1 MSGLLFFQ
9 GVVQPAVGPLK
20 AHSLAYAAMSP
31 LQKRLLSGA
40 STMALAP
47 PEEGSG
53 ASPSNYFPSGA
64 GGCPTNLGGN
74 IKVNQACLNI
84 SDSNVQGRAQAQN
97 ETSIAQDPANP
108 DHILA
113 SYNDYRRGDGN
124 CIGAYSLNGGRSW
137 TDTLVPAGFTRGT
150 AFGATRQYWEAG
162 GDTAVAWDSKGNA
175 YFECMVFQ
183 RGKPV
188 TNNPD
193 ASSAFYVFRST
204 GNNGASWNFP
214 GRPVVEFN
222 DVAGAGLV
230 LQDKPYMTVDN
241 RVGSPFQDRIYVS
254 WTLFDADG
262 TAKIYE
268 AYSKNYGESF
278 SAPVLVSS
286 PSTLCPVSVIGTGNC
301 DANQFSQPFTGPD
314 GALYV
319 AFANYDNKVTGADNR
334 NQVLLAK
341 STDGGASFG
350 SLVKVADFYELP
362 DCDTYQGPG
371 QNPFRAC
378 VPEKGSAQHS
388 VFRAGNYPS
397 GGVNPNNASQVLV
410 TFGSYIGPHSN
421 ETNGC
426 IPAGFAANAD
436 NLFTGVKTPGA
447 CNNDIL
453 ISVSNNGGALFTGT
467 TTDPRSLIS
476 ATGGAGRGATDQF
489 WQWAAVTKDGRLAV
503 SYFDRRYG
511 SDETNGSSDISLSV
525 SADLAHF
532 QVKRVTSASMPLPT
546 QFPNSRG
553 NGVFWGDYSGLS
565 ALGDAAHPLW
575 MDTRSPD
582 LFLCPG
588 TGVTGVPPKVCGAV
602 AANGFNSNDQ
612 DIFTQKVSLGE
623 GQ

>member
-1 MSGLLFFQ
+1 L
-9 GVVQPAVGPLK
+9 
-20 AHSLAYAAMSP
+20 
-31 LQKRLLSGA
+31 
-40 STMALAP
+40 ALAP
-47 PEEGSG
+47 PETGSG
-53 ASPSNYFPSGA
+53 AGPSNYFPSSE
-64 GGCPTNLGGN
+64 GGCPTNLNGN

-97 ETSIAQDPANP
+97 ETSIAQNPSDP
-108 DHILA
+108 DRILA
-113 SYNDYRRGDGN
+113 SFNDYRRGDGN
-124 CIGAYSLNGGRSW
+124 CIGAYSLNGGKSW

-150 AFGATRQYWEAG
+150 AFGAARQYWEAG

-183 RGKPV
+183 RGKPT

-214 GRPVVEFN
+214 GRPVSENN
-222 DVAGAGLV
+222 DVAGAQQV
-230 LQDKPYMTVDN
+230 LLDKPYMTVDN

-254 WTLFDADG
+254 WTLFAADG

-268 AYSKNYGESF
+268 AYSKDYGEHF
-278 SAPVLVSS
+278 SAPALVSS
-286 PSTLCPVSVIGTGNC
+286 PNALCPVSVVGAGNC

-319 AFANYDNKVTGADNR
+319 AFDNYNNKVTGADNR
-334 NQVLLAK
+334 NQILIAK

-350 SLVKVADFYELP
+350 SLVKVADFYDLP
-362 DCDTYQGPG
+362 DCDTYQGAE
-371 QNPFRAC
+371 QDPFRAC
-378 VPEKGSAQHS
+378 VPEKGSANHS
-388 VFRAGNYPS
+388 VFRAANYSS
-397 GGVNPNNASQVLV
+397 GGVNPNKASQVIV
-410 TFGSYIGPHSN
+410 TLGSYIGPHSK
-421 ETNGC
+421 ESNGC
-426 IPAGFAANAD
+426 VPTGFAANGD
-436 NLFTGVKTPGA
+436 NKFTGVKTPGA

-453 ISVSNNGGALFTGT
+453 ISVSNDGGTSFTGT
-467 TTDPRSLIS
+467 TTDPRSLTS
-476 ATGGAGRGATDQF
+476 ATGGARRGATDQF

-525 SADLAHF
+525 SADLTHF
-532 QVKRVTSASMPLPT
+532 GAKRVTSSSMPPPT

-575 MDTRSPD
+575 MDTRSTD

-588 TGVTGVPPKVCGAV
+588 TGLTGVPPKVCGAV
-602 AANGFNSNDQ
+602 AANGFNANDQ
-612 DIFTQKVSLGE
+612 DVFTESVELSDGE
-623 GQ
+623 